1 MKILF
6 YFLICLIATM
16 AGGISGVGG
25 GVIIKPVMDAV
36 SGLPVAEISFLSGC
50 TVLAMT
56 AVSVFNSRGG
66 SVKIERRRGTLLA
79 LGGAIGGIAGKE
91 LFEFVCA
98 MGGSFIMVA
107 QQTMMII
114 LTLAVL
120 IYTIWK
126 ARIRTLE
133 VSSSVA
139 CVIIGVLLG
148 VLSSFLGIG
157 GGPINLMILSFFFSM
172 DSKTA
177 ALNSLYIILFSQ
189 AASFLNTVISGSVP
203 EFEWPVMCIMVLGGV
218 LGGVLGRKIS
228 KRLDNKGI
236 DRIFF
241 VLMIVITFISV
252 YNISRCI

>member
-1 MKILF
+1 MKVLF
-6 YFLICLIATM
+6 YFLVCLLATM

-66 SVKIERRRGTLLA
+66 SVKIEPRRGTLLA
-79 LGGAIGGIAGKE
+79 VGGAVGGIAGKE
-91 LFEFVCA
+91 LFEVVRG
-98 MGGSFIMVA
+98 MGGSLIMVA

-120 IYTIWK
+120 VYTIRK
-126 ARIRTLE
+126 AHIRTLE
-133 VSSSVA
+133 VSGSAA
-139 CVIIGVLLG
+139 CVIIGFLLG

-177 ALNSLYIILFSQ
+177 ALTSLYIIFFSQ
-189 AASFLNTVISGSVP
+189 AVSFISTLIEGFP
-203 EFEWPVMCIMVLGGV
+203 PFEISMLLPMMVAAVLGAT
-218 LGGVLGRKIS
+218 LGRAFSKKMSSHAVDVLFSWMLVIITLIS
-228 KRLDNKGI
+228 I
-236 DRIFF
+236 
-241 VLMIVITFISV
+241 
-252 YNISRCI
+252 YNCVRFA